1 MKTTTKLI
9 GFTLALS
16 LSSAFPALA
25 GGPTS
30 SGSGGLRTQQTLQN
44 LTQLSTAEA
53 DTLLF
58 MREEEKMARDV
69 YLTLYK
75 TWKKTV
81 FKNIAAS
88 EQKHMDVVLKK
99 INLFGL
105 TDPALPGVGR
115 FTNPD
120 LQALYDQLIAQGK
133 LSYIDA
139 LRAGATIE
147 DVDIL
152 DLMIAIE
159 ATSNLALKTT
169 YENLL
174 EGSKNHLRAFV
185 GLLQNQ
191 GIEYNPQYIDQA
203 LFDAILGI

>member
-9 GFTLALS
+9 GFALALS

-25 GGPTS
+25 RGPS
-30 SGSGGLRTQQTLQN
+30 SGSGGLRTQQTVQN
-44 LTQLSTAEA
+44 LTPLSTAEE

-58 MREEEKMARDV
+58 IREEEKMARDV

-75 TWKKTV
+75 TWKKAV

-88 EQKHMDVVLKK
+88 EQKHMDAVLKK

>member
-9 GFTLALS
+9 GFALVLTLA
-16 LSSAFPALA
+16 SAFPALA
-25 GGPTS
+25 RGPS
-30 SGSGGLRTQQTLQN
+30 SGSDRLQSQQN
-44 LTQLSTAEA
+44 IAVLSTAEEE

-69 YLTLYK
+69 YQTMYK
-75 TWKKTV
+75 VWKKAV

-88 EQKHMDVVLKK
+88 EQKHMDAVLKK

-105 TDPALPGVGR
+105 IDPALPGVGR

-120 LQALYDQLIAQGK
+120 LQALYDQLSAQGK

-147 DVDIL
+147 DMDIR

-159 ATSNLALKTT
+159 TTSNLALKTT

-174 EGSKNHLRAFV
+174 EGSKNHLRAFA

-191 GIEYNPQYIDQA
+191 GVEYTPQFMEQA
-203 LFDAILGI
+203 LFDAVLGL

>member
-1 MKTTTKLI
+1 MRTTTKLI
-9 GFTLALS
+9 GFALALS

-25 GGPTS
+25 RGPS
-30 SGSGGLRTQQTLQN
+30 SGSDRLQSQQN
-44 LTQLSTAEA
+44 IAVLSTAEE

-69 YLTLYK
+69 YQTMYK
-75 TWKKTV
+75 VWKKAV

-88 EQKHMDVVLKK
+88 EQKHMDAVLKK

-105 TDPALPGVGR
+105 TDPVLPGVGR

-147 DVDIL
+147 DVDIR

-159 ATSNLALKTT
+159 ATNNLALKTT

-174 EGSKNHLRAFV
+174 EGSKNHLRAFA
-185 GLLQNQ
+185 GLLQKQ
-191 GIEYNPQYIDQA
+191 GIKYSPQYIDQD